1 MVLVWILGP
10 TVLKCNLKEGFY
22 FSYLCLSFQIYEK
35 ENDHTWQLIAQ
46 MYYYMALKQT
56 GKGIWM

>member
-1 MVLVWILGP
+1 MVLIECDFNSSWSVISR
-10 TVLKCNLKEGFY
+10 KGFIFY
-22 FSYLCLSFQIYEK
+22 VCLSFQIYEK

-56 GKGIWM
+56 GNGIWM